1 MKIALLAKKGGVGKS
16 TVSLLLYEAFRQ
28 AGKSVYLHDWD
39 AQGTSSK
46 SLDLIHGKDRPKK
59 IENANIVIYDTPPSL
74 EHTATATA
82 VRSADIVLVV
92 TSPSPA
98 DIWEADDAVVFA
110 QGKNPK
116 AYVRVIFNKV
126 RRSTVLGRLVDQSA
140 KQVSVP
146 TLPVTL
152 SARECYQHA
161 VAQGWK
167 ALDGAARQEVLQLIV
182 SLLTPAVETKHSPQ
196 TTQSPQYKQA

>member
-1 MKIALLAKKGGVGKS
+1 MNITLLAKKGGVGKS
-16 TVSLLLYEAFRQ
+16 TVSILLYEAFRQ
-28 AGKSVYLHDWD
+28 AGKSVSIRDWD

-46 SLDLIHGKDRPKK
+46 SLELIHGANRPDKTD
-59 IENANIVIYDTPPSL
+59 NATIIIFDTPPSL

-98 DIWEADDAVVFA
+98 DIWEADEAVRFVKA
-110 QGKNPK
+110 KNPK
-116 AYVRVIFNKV
+116 ANVRVIFNKV
-126 RRSTVLGRLVDQSA
+126 RKATVLGRLMDESA

-146 TLPVTL
+146 TLPVSL

-167 ALDGAARQEVLQLIV
+167 ALDSAARQEVLQLIV
-182 SLLTPAVETKHSPQ
+182 ALLSQ
-196 TTQSPQYKQA
+196 Q